1 MNTIEVTQVSS
12 NEIQQLQK
20 IGKQTFSETFS
31 SVNSDENM
39 TKYLDEGFSVEK
51 LSAELADKNAQFYFA
66 KLNNE
71 IIGYLKLN
79 FGLSQTELKDDKALE
94 IERIYVINE
103 FHGKKVGQI
112 LYDKAIEIAKQ
123 KKVNYVWLGVW
134 EKNERAINF
143 YTKNGFIEFD
153 KHIFKLGN
161 DEQTDIMMKKSIPS
175 IDIQP
180 VLETETILLTPV
192 QEKDFE
198 SLYTAASDPKIWEQ
212 HPNKDRWEKEIF
224 KTFFEG
230 AIQSK
235 GAFLIIDKNNDSV
248 IGSTRFYD
256 YNEQEKSI
264 HIGYTF
270 YTTQCWGKGI
280 NSSVKTLMLN
290 YIFEFVSKVF
300 FHIGAENI
308 RSQIAISRL
317 GAVKIGEQEVNYF
330 GEKPTLNFL
339 YEITKENWKNRK
351 VAAKKLME

>member
-1 MNTIEVTQVSS
+1 MDTIVVTQVSNS
-12 NEIQQLQK
+12 EIQELQK
-20 IGKQTFSETFS
+20 IGRQTFSETFS

-39 TKYLDEGFSVEK
+39 IKYLDEGFSVEK
-51 LSAELADKNAQFYFA
+51 LSAELADENAQFYFA
-66 KLNNE
+66 KLNDK

-79 FGLSQTELKDDKALE
+79 FGESQTELKDNKALE

-112 LYDKAIEIAKQ
+112 LYDKAIKIAKD

-134 EKNERAINF
+134 ENNERAIKF
-143 YTKNGFIEFD
+143 YKKNGFVEFD

-161 DEQTDIMMKKSIPS
+161 DEQTDIMMKKSISS

-212 HPNKDRWEKEIF
+212 HPNKDRWKKEIF

-235 GAFLIIDKNNDSV
+235 GAFLIIDKNNKSV

-264 HIGYTF
+264 QIGYTF
-270 YTTQCWGKGI
+270 YTTQSWGKGI
-280 NSSVKTLMLN
+280 NSLVKTLMLN
-290 YIFEFVSKVF
+290 YIFDFVSKVYF
-300 FHIGAENI
+300 QVGAENI

-317 GAVKIGEQEVNYF
+317 GAVKISEQEVSYF

-339 YEITKENWKNRK
+339 YEITKNQNK
-351 VAAKKLME
+351 VQ

>member
-1 MNTIEVTQVSS
+1 MDTIVVTQVSNS
-12 NEIQQLQK
+12 EIQELQK
-20 IGKQTFSETFS
+20 IGRQTFSETFS

-39 TKYLDEGFSVEK
+39 SKYLDEGFSFEK

-79 FGLSQTELKDDKALE
+79 FGESQSEIKDNKALE
-94 IERIYVINE
+94 IERVYVINA

-112 LYDKAIEIAKQ
+112 LYDKAIEIAKE

-134 EKNERAINF
+134 ENNERAIKF
-143 YTKNGFIEFD
+143 YKKNGFVEFD

-161 DEQTDIMMKKSIPS
+161 EEQTDIMMKKSISS
-175 IDIQP
+175 IEIQP

-212 HPNKDRWEKEIF
+212 HPNKDRWKKEIF

-235 GAFLIIDKNNDSV
+235 GAFLIIDKNNNSV

-256 YNEQEKSI
+256 YNEKEKSI

-270 YTTQCWGKGI
+270 YTTPSWGKGI
-280 NSSVKTLMLN
+280 NSVVKTLMLN
-290 YIFEFVSKVF
+290 YIFGFVSKVYF
-300 FHIGAENI
+300 QIGAENI

-317 GAVKIGEQEVNYF
+317 GAVKISEQEVSYF

-339 YEITKENWKNRK
+339 YEITKENWENRK
-351 VAAKKLME
+351 ATAKKLME